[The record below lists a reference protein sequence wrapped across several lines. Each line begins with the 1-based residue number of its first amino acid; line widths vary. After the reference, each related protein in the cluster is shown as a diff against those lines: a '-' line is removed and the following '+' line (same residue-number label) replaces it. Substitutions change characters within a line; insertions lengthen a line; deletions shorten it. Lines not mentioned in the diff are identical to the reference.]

1 MPNSR
6 RRENIYRA
14 FRIIQIFQERKRIT
28 VPDIMAEFGMCKQNA
43 QRWINEASRV
53 LPILEVGEETV
64 IRKDGR
70 RHSIKRKVYGLME
83 NE

>member
-14 FRIIQIFQERKRIT
+14 VRIIQMFQERRRVT
-28 VPDIMAEFGMCKQNA
+28 VPDIMNEFGMCKQNA

-53 LPILEVGEETV
+53 LPIAEIGEETV
-64 IRKDGR
+64 YLVNGNVAAC
-70 RHSIKRKVYGLME
+70 KRKVYGLME
-83 NE
+83 D